1 MTFLRLPAVSH
12 YRSSLHQDDIGAM
25 TRTSKYRLLA
35 ALGCAALILG
45 ATAARSQQL
54 SGRWLYGFSF
64 GTQRFTG
71 PQRETRLISAATGA
85 AATGRITQA
94 GYGLALAG
102 SLEHRLSSRTG
113 LGLSL
118 GYATLPFRL
127 SLKYPA
133 YSTITS
139 LRTQMVSSELWFDY
153 ELISQQ
159 RFRPYLLTGAGYL
172 NFRVSGSKRLHA
184 GNLLVGAGARWQPQA
199 HMLWHASL
207 IYHFQASDHLD
218 AVASGRHDAFIG
230 VRFGVS
236 FFRAGTPAV
245 PDLFTEQRRT
255 SRAEAAA
262 RAPVAAASPTPRSV
276 PATAERRNAATASSA
291 PRKRAGT
298 SPSKASTRPA
308 AGNEMGKSAAGTA
321 ASRPAS
327 FAGAYEQALQSIYA
341 RRYAKAVQQFT
352 ELIEIF
358 PSHVLISNCHY
369 WLAKAQYEQQN
380 YAAAAAACQRVLQF
394 SRSARQEDALFILG
408 NSLVQ
413 LQRPEEARAA
423 LQRLLRDY
431 PDGRLTSQAQELLA
445 RM

>member
-12 YRSSLHQDDIGAM
+12 HCSSLHPDDIGAM

-35 ALGCAALILG
+35 ALSCAALFLG
-45 ATAARSQQL
+45 ATAAPSQPL

-64 GTQRFTG
+64 GTQQFTG
-71 PQRETRLISAATGA
+71 PQREARLISAATGA

-127 SLKYPA
+127 SLKYSA

-139 LRTQMVSSELWFDY
+139 LRTQMVSSELCFDY
-153 ELISQQ
+153 ELTSQQ

-184 GNLLVGAGARWQPQA
+184 GNLLVGAGLRWQPQA
-199 HMLWHASL
+199 AMLWHASL

-218 AVASGRHDAFIG
+218 AVASGSHDAFVG

-236 FFRAGTPAV
+236 FFKGGAPAV
-245 PDLFTEQRRT
+245 PELFTEQRHTR
-255 SRAEAAA
+255 RAEAAE
-262 RAPVAAASPTPRSV
+262 RAPVAAASPTPRSE
-276 PATAERRNAATASSA
+276 PATAARRNAATASYA
-291 PRKRAGT
+291 PRKRAVT
-298 SPSKASTRPA
+298 STSQASPRPA
-308 AGNEMGKSAAGTA
+308 AGNEVGKSASGTA
-321 ASRPAS
+321 APRPAS
-327 FAGAYEQALQSIYA
+327 FASAYEQALQSIYN
-341 RRYAKAVQQFT
+341 RHYAKAVQQFT
-352 ELIEIF
+352 ALIEIF

-369 WLAKAQYEQQN
+369 WLAKAQYEQQD
-380 YAAAAAACQRVLQF
+380 YAAAAAACQRVLQAT
-394 SRSARQEDALFILG
+394 RSARQEDALFILG
-408 NSLVQ
+408 SSLWH
-413 LQRPEEARAA
+413 LQRPEEARAT
-423 LQRLLRDY
+423 LQRLLRDF
-431 PDGRLTSQAQELLA
+431 PDGRLAPQAQELLA
-445 RM
+445 KM